1 MSGSSNDYRTNQPT
15 ERAHRRQS
23 SPPQAGARPSIHAL
37 PVAACTNQVREP
49 RRLARGSATAIQPA
63 LLRRTRRQIMLQSET
78 TADLSAAL
86 VKAQAAMKSAAFN
99 KVNPHFKNRYA
110 DLAAII
116 DAVRKPLTDNNL
128 SFTQTTEVHVDGAFL
143 LVTTLRHASGQWIAG
158 TYPLPRE
165 AKSQELGSA
174 LTYAKRY
181 TLSSITGIAADE
193 DDDAEATRKNG
204 NGAVTAEQ
212 AQMLSELAAK
222 KKVDVN
228 ALLKLTHAESIS
240 DIPAAVFVRAKN
252 WIEAHK

>member
-1 MSGSSNDYRTNQPT
+1 
-15 ERAHRRQS
+15 
-23 SPPQAGARPSIHAL
+23 
-37 PVAACTNQVREP
+37 
-49 RRLARGSATAIQPA
+49 
-63 LLRRTRRQIMLQSET
+63 MLQSET

-99 KVNPHFKNRYA
+99 KQNPHFKNRYA
-110 DLAAII
+110 DLAAVI
-116 DAVRKPLTDNNL
+116 DAVRGPLTDNGL
-128 SFTQTTEVHVDGAFL
+128 SFTQTTELHVDGTFI
-143 LVTTLRHASGQWIAG
+143 LVTALRHVSGQWIAG
-158 TYPLPRE
+158 TYPLPRD
-165 AKSQELGSA
+165 AKSQEIGAA
-174 LTYAKRY
+174 LTYAKRQ

-193 DDDAEATRKNG
+193 DDDAEATRKPNG
-204 NGAVTAEQ
+204 NGAVITAEQ

>member
-1 MSGSSNDYRTNQPT
+1 M
-15 ERAHRRQS
+15 
-23 SPPQAGARPSIHAL
+23 
-37 PVAACTNQVREP
+37 
-49 RRLARGSATAIQPA
+49 
-63 LLRRTRRQIMLQSET
+63 MLQSET
-78 TADLSAAL
+78 TADLSAPL
-86 VKAQAAMKSAAFN
+86 VKAHATMKSTAFN
-99 KVNPHFKNRYA
+99 RANPHFKNHYA
-110 DLAAII
+110 DLAPII
-116 DAVRKPLTDNNL
+116 DATRKHLTDNNL

-158 TYPLPRE
+158 TYPLPAN

-193 DDDAEATRKNG
+193 DDDAEATRKS
-204 NGAVTAEQ
+204 NGAVITAEQ

>member
-1 MSGSSNDYRTNQPT
+1 M
-15 ERAHRRQS
+15 EMK
-23 SPPQAGARPSIHAL
+23 
-37 PVAACTNQVREP
+37 
-49 RRLARGSATAIQPA
+49 
-63 LLRRTRRQIMLQSET
+63 MLQSET

-116 DAVRKPLTDNNL
+116 DAVRKPLTDNGL

-158 TYPLPRE
+158 TYPLPAN

-204 NGAVTAEQ
+204 NGAPITDEQ
-212 AQMLSELAAK
+212 AKVLTELAVK
-222 KKVDVN
+222 KKIDVTK
-228 ALLKLTHAESIS
+228 LLELTHSESIS
-240 DIPAAVFVRAKN
+240 DIPASYFARAKA
-252 WIEAHK
+252 WLEKH

>member
-1 MSGSSNDYRTNQPT
+1 
-15 ERAHRRQS
+15 
-23 SPPQAGARPSIHAL
+23 
-37 PVAACTNQVREP
+37 
-49 RRLARGSATAIQPA
+49 
-63 LLRRTRRQIMLQSET
+63 MLQSET

-158 TYPLPRE
+158 TYPLPRD

-181 TLSSITGIAADE
+181 SLSSITGIAADE
-193 DDDAEATRKNG
+193 DDDAEATRKSNG
-204 NGAVTAEQ
+204 NGAVITAEQ
-212 AQMLSELAAK
+212 AQMLSEMALK
-222 KKVDVN
+222 KKVDVK
-228 ALLKLTHAESIS
+228 ALLKLTHSESIS
-240 DIPAAVFVRAKN
+240 DIPAAVFERAKA
-252 WIEAHK
+252 WVEKH

>member
-1 MSGSSNDYRTNQPT
+1 
-15 ERAHRRQS
+15 
-23 SPPQAGARPSIHAL
+23 
-37 PVAACTNQVREP
+37 
-49 RRLARGSATAIQPA
+49 
-63 LLRRTRRQIMLQSET
+63 MLQSET

-128 SFTQTTEVHVDGAFL
+128 SFTQTTEVHVDGCFL

-158 TYPLPRE
+158 TYPLPRD

-204 NGAVTAEQ
+204 NANGAVITAEQ